1 MSSVES
7 KTVRLSEP
15 QLQLWRF
22 SGIGN
27 DFLVHYRH
35 ESDAALDSEAARAL
49 LHRHYGWGADGL
61 IEFSYGHLGWEMTL
75 WNTDGS
81 RAEMS
86 GNGLRCLGHAMSRF
100 SKEVN
105 SERPEI
111 LTVSTEAG
119 YRSFRVLDGDPSTDV
134 TLRSETSMSS
144 GVILE
149 SAEVAGVAG
158 THVSMGNPHFV
169 VVVPSEQRLDFERLE
184 LDHLGALISSE
195 IEGGSNVEWITPV
208 DDHTLI
214 MKVWERGVGPTL
226 SCGTGSCASFLVAR
240 AMGLVQGEVTVVNPG
255 GKLTVRDDGETLW
268 LGGLTDYLG
277 EIRVTLSQVAT
288 MKERL

>member
-1 MSSVES
+1 
-7 KTVRLSEP
+7 
-15 QLQLWRF
+15 
-22 SGIGN
+22 
-27 DFLVHYRH
+27 
-35 ESDAALDSEAARAL
+35 
-49 LHRHYGWGADGL
+49 
-61 IEFSYGHLGWEMTL
+61 MTL